1 MLILT
6 RRQQETIELPDLGI
20 QIVVARI
27 DGDAV
32 RLGVNAPRDVRV
44 YRGEVWTAIDERRSD
59 WVEAAGE

>member
-44 YRGEVWTAIDERRSD
+44 YRGEVWAAIDERRSD

>member
-6 RRQQETIELPDLGI
+6 RRQHETLELPDLGI

-32 RLGVNAPRDVRV
+32 RLGINAPRDVRIF
-44 YRGEVWTAIDERRSD
+44 RGEVWTAIDERRSD
-59 WVEAAGE
+59 WMEAVDP

>member
-6 RRQQETIELPDLGI
+6 RRQHETLELPDLGI

-32 RLGVNAPRDVRV
+32 RLGINAPRDVRIF
-44 YRGEVWTAIDERRSD
+44 RGEVWTAIDERRSD
-59 WVEAAGE
+59 WVEAVDP